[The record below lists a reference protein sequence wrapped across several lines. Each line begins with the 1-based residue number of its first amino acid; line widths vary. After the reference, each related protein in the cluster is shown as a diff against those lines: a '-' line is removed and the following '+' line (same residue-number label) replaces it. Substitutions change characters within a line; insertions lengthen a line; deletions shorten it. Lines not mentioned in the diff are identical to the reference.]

1 MAPPRTTVRND
12 QILAAIDALSRQV
25 QSRDEPLEARL
36 DEVTMTLA
44 DFGRRMDRL
53 EKAWTKEARRDACP
67 FRDDI
72 VSAANNKG
80 RIIALETKAH
90 ALEVQMV
97 RAGMYGGAAG
107 GGVIGLL
114 TMLAFGG
121 GVQRGLEILRDMVQ
135 VNGGLMYE
143 AERAAEN

>member
-1 MAPPRTTVRND
+1 MPRTTVTNA
-12 QILAAIDALSRQV
+12 QVLQAIDALSRQV

-36 DEVTMTLA
+36 DEVTVTLT
-44 DFGRRMDRL
+44 DVVRRIDGL

-72 VSAANNKG
+72 VSGANNKG
-80 RIIALETKAH
+80 RIITLETKAH
-90 ALEVQMV
+90 ELEVQMV

-114 TMLAFGG
+114 TMLTFGAG
-121 GVQRGLEILRDMVQ
+121 KMLGWW
-135 VNGGLMYE
+135 
-143 AERAAEN
+143 

>member
-1 MAPPRTTVRND
+1 MAPPRTTVRNE

-36 DEVTMTLA
+36 DEVTVALT
-44 DFGRRMDRL
+44 DVVRRMDAL
-53 EKAWTKEARRDACP
+53 ERAWTKEARRDACP

-72 VSAANNKG
+72 VTGANNRA
-80 RIIALETKAH
+80 RIKTLEDKAH
-90 ALEVQMV
+90 ALEVEMV

-121 GVQRGLEILRDMVQ
+121 GKLLGWW
-135 VNGGLMYE
+135 
-143 AERAAEN
+143 

>member
-1 MAPPRTTVRND
+1 MPRTTVTNKQLMQTLVELRQ
-12 QILAAIDALSRQV
+12 QIQ
-25 QSRDEPLEARL
+25 QRDEPLEARL
-36 DEVTMTLA
+36 DEVTVTLT
-44 DFGRRMDRL
+44 DWGRRMDRL

-72 VSAANNKG
+72 VAAANNRTRLK
-80 RIIALETKAH
+80 ALEDKAH

-107 GGVIGLL
+107 SGVIGLL

-121 GVQRGLEILRDMVQ
+121 GKLLGWW
-135 VNGGLMYE
+135 
-143 AERAAEN
+143 

>member
-1 MAPPRTTVRND
+1 MPRTTVTNKQLMQTLVELRQ
-12 QILAAIDALSRQV
+12 QIQ
-25 QSRDEPLEARL
+25 QRDEPLEARL
-36 DEVTMTLA
+36 DEVTVTLA

-72 VSAANNKG
+72 VAAANNRTRLK
-80 RIIALETKAH
+80 ALEDKAH

-107 GGVIGLL
+107 SGVIGLL

-121 GVQRGLEILRDMVQ
+121 GKLLGWW
-135 VNGGLMYE
+135 
-143 AERAAEN
+143 

>member
-1 MAPPRTTVRND
+1 MAPPRTSVRND

-36 DEVTMTLA
+36 DEVTVTLA

-72 VSAANNKG
+72 VAAANNRTRLK
-80 RIIALETKAH
+80 ALEDKAH

-107 GGVIGLL
+107 SGVIGLL

-121 GVQRGLEILRDMVQ
+121 GKLLGWW
-135 VNGGLMYE
+135 
-143 AERAAEN
+143 